1 MGGAPMACRPI
12 PLLTAIALGLAASA
26 IGTPAVRAQDY
37 PARPVTLIVPFAPG
51 GSVDVVA
58 RVLSQKLAERFGKP
72 VLVENRP
79 GAGTV
84 TAASAVAK
92 AAPDGHTLLLAVSG
106 TLAINA
112 NVYKKLPY
120 DPVKSFAPIA
130 LVDLV
135 PTVLVVNTE
144 LPVYAPSDLIKL
156 AKQRPGQLSYGSSGL
171 GSSLHLS
178 AELLKSMTGIEMTH
192 VPYRGGAQAIMD
204 VIAGHVELMFADP
217 ASALPQIRDGKVRA
231 LGVSSVSPVPAV
243 PEVPP
248 IAEAGVPGFE
258 AVSWQMIVAPAHTP
272 KEIVNRLHTELKTIA
287 ASPDVR
293 QTIVKSGLVPIES
306 PTPAELGDFV
316 RSEIVCWRRIVETA
330 GLIGSE

>member
-1 MGGAPMACRPI
+1 MGGAPMTCRPI
-12 PLLTAIALGLAASA
+12 PLLTAIALALAASA

-84 TAASAVAK
+84 TAASAVAN

-112 NVYKKLPY
+112 SVYKKLPY
-120 DPVKSFAPIA
+120 DPVKSFAPVA
-130 LVDLV
+130 VVDLV

-293 QTIVKSGLVPIES
+293 QTIVKSGLVRIES

-316 RSEIVCWRRIVETA
+316 RSEIVRWRRIVETA